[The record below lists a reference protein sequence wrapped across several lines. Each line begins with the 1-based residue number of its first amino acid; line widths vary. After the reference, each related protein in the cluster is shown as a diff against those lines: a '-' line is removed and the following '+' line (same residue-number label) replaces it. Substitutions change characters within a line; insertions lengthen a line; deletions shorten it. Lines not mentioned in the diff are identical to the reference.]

1 LDKRPCLVGI
11 FLAPKIMNFTRI
23 QNPEEFPQD
32 LRGGVVAIGNFD
44 GVHRGHQSVL
54 CEAVKIAKAHSIP
67 ATVLTFEPHPKTFF
81 KPDAPT
87 FRLTPASEKAAL
99 LESLGFDCVV
109 EHGFDANF
117 SSTPAAEFVEQTLLE
132 KLGAAHVVTGY
143 DFHFGKGRE
152 GSPQFLEAS
161 GKENGFQTSIVE
173 AFSDEGGEVVS
184 STRIRECLAQG
195 ELAEANGLLG
205 YAYRANGEVIKGAQ
219 LGRTLGYP
227 TANLSLPA
235 EATLKH
241 GIYAVRVKLEDGA
254 MQDGVAS
261 YGRRPTFDNGEAL
274 LETFI
279 FDFSE
284 DIYGQNITVYLYAYL
299 RGEEK
304 FDSAE
309 ALIEQMD
316 KDSAEARTILGTFGP
331 EQGFWPITHG

>member
-1 LDKRPCLVGI
+1 
-11 FLAPKIMNFTRI
+11 MNFSRI
-23 QNPEEFPQD
+23 QNPDEFPKS
-32 LRGGVVAIGNFD
+32 LKGGVVAIGNFD

-54 CEAVKIAKAHSIP
+54 CEAVKIAKAQSIP

-87 FRLTPASEKAAL
+87 YRLTPAVEKASL

-117 SSTPAAEFVEQTLLE
+117 SSTPAADFVQKTLLE
-132 KLGAAHVVTGY
+132 KLGASHVVTGY

-152 GSPQFLEAS
+152 GSPQFLETS
-161 GKENGFQTSIVE
+161 GAELGFKASIVK

-195 ELAEANGLLG
+195 DLAEANGLLG
-205 YAYRANGEVIKGAQ
+205 FAFRAGGEVIKGAQ

-227 TANLSLPA
+227 TANLSLPQ

-241 GIYAVRVKLEDGA
+241 GIYAVRVKLEDGTIN
-254 MQDGVAS
+254 DGVAS

-274 LETFI
+274 LESFL
-279 FDFSE
+279 FDFSG
-284 DIYGQNITVYLYAYL
+284 DLYGQNITVYLYAYL

-309 ALIEQMD
+309 ALIAQMD
-316 KDSAEARTILGTFGP
+316 KDSAEAKAVLATFRP
-331 EQGFWPITHG
+331 EQGLRPIVPC